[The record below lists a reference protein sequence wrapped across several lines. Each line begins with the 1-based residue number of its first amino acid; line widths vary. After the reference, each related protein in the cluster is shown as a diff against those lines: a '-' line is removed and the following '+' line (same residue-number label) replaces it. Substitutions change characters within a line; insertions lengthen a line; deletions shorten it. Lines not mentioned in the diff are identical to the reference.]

1 MSERAEIIGAIYD
14 QLART
19 SRTIKILTEMLDTVD
34 AMAASSGQSESV
46 IINAI
51 EQTILRCNIIADQ
64 YQSRLDAM

>member
-19 SRTIKILTEMLDTVD
+19 SRTIKTLTEMLDTVD

-46 IINAI
+46 IIMAI